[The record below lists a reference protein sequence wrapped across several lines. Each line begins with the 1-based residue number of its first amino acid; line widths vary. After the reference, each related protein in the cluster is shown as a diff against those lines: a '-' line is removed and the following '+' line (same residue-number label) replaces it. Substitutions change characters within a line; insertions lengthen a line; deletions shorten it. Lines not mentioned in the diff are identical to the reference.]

1 MILLPI
7 IIHRP
12 ADQFSIR
19 INKESS
25 RLGICRCI
33 RIKDPGTSVY
43 CFCAAHYIGNS
54 AVSTGTGHTGRGT
67 DGNHQ
72 ISLPNTIRISQRKLF
87 YALILPVLQLCGIYA
102 YKSHICHRILL
113 FYSTRKNGSA

>member
-19 INKESS
+19 INKEGS

-43 CFCAAHYIGNS
+43 RFCAAHYIGNS
-54 AVSTGTGHTGRGT
+54 TVSTGTGHTGRGT

-72 ISLPNTIRISQRKLF
+72 ISLPDTIRISQRKLF
-87 YALILPVLQLCGIYA
+87 YALILPVLQLCGIYVLSQQA
-102 YKSHICHRILL
+102 RIE
-113 FYSTRKNGSA
+113 